1 MVGARRRICL
11 RFVTGIVV
19 IAALTVAI
27 NHLAH
32 AQPAGKSQVTA
43 SAEFSP
49 PDRQGKSILSVTA
62 KIAEGW
68 HIYSNTQKPGGPKK
82 TQIKL
87 EESKSFERVSDF
99 KATKKPEV
107 HEYPNAWPGLKVEE
121 HHGSVIWQAEIELAT
136 DVDPAALEIK
146 GAVNA
151 QVCKEVCLAPKDYKF
166 TATLAKGKKVERR
179 DDKSAASDETEPTKV
194 ATAEPDVSPEEEQ
207 FAGAIPPLMRIG
219 DAVGPT
225 DRDSAS
231 RTVALP
237 STGNAFDLNLVRPRT
252 EEGASYSTAA
262 YLGLAF
268 LGGLILN
275 LMPCVLPVVGLKILS
290 FVEQGHHDR
299 LHVFRLNLWYTL
311 GLMSVFIAL
320 ATLPVVYQ
328 VAFDQTYSWGQQFGD
343 PRFTIPLAA
352 IVFAMA
358 LAMLGIWEIPIP
370 GFVGGQKAHEL
381 SSKEGIA
388 GAFSKGVVTTLLA
401 TPCTAP
407 LMGTALGWA
416 VRQPPYLIYAV
427 FASMGFG
434 MASPYL
440 IIGAFPRLIRFL
452 PKPGA
457 WMETFKHLMGFVL
470 LGTVVWILTF
480 ISWSLVVPTIAF
492 LVAIWAACWWIGRT
506 PLTAEPRQR
515 WMAWG
520 WAVAFSGLMGIVSF
534 DWLADVMHERYRRS
548 VDSQFL
554 QIALGGG
561 ETRTRSP
568 DDLDWKAFSTEE
580 LIRLTAD
587 QKTVLVDFTADWC
600 LTCKTLEEFVLNTR
614 DVKSIVDELG
624 IATLVAD
631 YTETP
636 TELQAVIN
644 ALGGN
649 GVPVVAVFPAGD
661 PNRPFVFIG
670 GYTKQQLLDAL
681 REAGPSKKTEQVA
694 IRPAT

>member
-1 MVGARRRICL
+1 M
-11 RFVTGIVV
+11 GI
-19 IAALTVAI
+19 
-27 NHLAH
+27 
-32 AQPAGKSQVTA
+32 
-43 SAEFSP
+43 
-49 PDRQGKSILSVTA
+49 R
-62 KIAEGW
+62 
-68 HIYSNTQKPGGPKK
+68 
-82 TQIKL
+82 
-87 EESKSFERVSDF
+87 
-99 KATKKPEV
+99 
-107 HEYPNAWPGLKVEE
+107 
-121 HHGSVIWQAEIELAT
+121 
-136 DVDPAALEIK
+136 
-146 GAVNA
+146 
-151 QVCKEVCLAPKDYKF
+151 
-166 TATLAKGKKVERR
+166 
-179 DDKSAASDETEPTKV
+179 
-194 ATAEPDVSPEEEQ
+194 
-207 FAGAIPPLMRIG
+207 
-219 DAVGPT
+219 DAVGPS
-225 DRDSAS
+225 DRESAAPT
-231 RTVALP
+231 TVALP
-237 STGNAFDLNLVRPRT
+237 STSNAFDIKLVRPRT
-252 EEGASYSTAA
+252 EEGANYSIPA

-311 GLMSVFIAL
+311 GLMSVFLAL

-328 VAFDQTYSWGQQFGD
+328 VAFNQTYSWGQQFGD

-358 LAMLGIWEIPIP
+358 LAMLGVWEIPIP
-370 GFVGGQKAHEL
+370 GFVGGQKAHKL

-388 GAFSKGVVTTLLA
+388 GAFSKGVITTLLA

-427 FASMGFG
+427 FTAMGLG

-440 IIGAFPRLIRFL
+440 VIGAFPRLIRFL

-480 ISWSLVVPTIAF
+480 ISWSLVVPTVAF
-492 LVAIWAACWWIGRT
+492 LMAIWAACWWIGRT

-520 WAVAFSGLMGIVSF
+520 WALAFAGLMGIVSF
-534 DWLADVMHERYRRS
+534 DWLAGVMHERYLRS
-548 VDSQFL
+548 VDNQFL
-554 QIALGGG
+554 QIALGGT

-614 DVKSIVDELG
+614 DVKNTVDELG
-624 IATLVAD
+624 VATLVAD

-636 TELQAVIN
+636 DELQTVIN
-644 ALGGN
+644 SLGGN

-681 REAGPSKKTEQVA
+681 REAGPSKKSEQVA
-694 IRPAT
+694 MHPAP